1 MVPGV
6 TAGNFHKVIK
16 QVKSLAEFSRLS
28 LTTCQDIMG
37 KMAGKKA
44 YDFFNANGVSKL
56 KR

>member
-1 MVPGV
+1 
-6 TAGNFHKVIK
+6 NFHKVIK
-16 QVKSLAEFSRLS
+16 HVKSLAEMSRLEMS
-28 LTTCQDIMG
+28 RLQDIMG